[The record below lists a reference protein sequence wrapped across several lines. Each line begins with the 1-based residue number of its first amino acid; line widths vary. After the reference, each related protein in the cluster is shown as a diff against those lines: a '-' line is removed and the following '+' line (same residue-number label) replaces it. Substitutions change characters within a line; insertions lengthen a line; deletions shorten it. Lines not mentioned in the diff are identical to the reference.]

1 MADEEIQTPPDGTVA
16 TETAPETP
24 KKVSRTKK
32 AILERTRADSSKPA
46 KPKVR
51 GLSDQD
57 KLQKIH
63 EIEAQMAGG
72 ATLKDAVK
80 SAGISDQT
88 FYLWKKALFQSVSPV
103 SAAPVSVDDELAE
116 FIQLEEENRRL
127 RSLLSEKLRAENAN
141 LRKRLGLD

>member
-16 TETAPETP
+16 TEIAPDAP
-24 KKVSRTKK
+24 KKGSRVQK
-32 AILERTRADSSKPA
+32 AKAERTPAGSSKPA

-57 KLQKIH
+57 KLEKIR

-80 SAGISDQT
+80 IAGISDQT
-88 FYLWKKALFQSVSPV
+88 FYLWKKAVVQSV
-103 SAAPVSVDDELAE
+103 APVSVDDELTE

-127 RSLLSEKLRAENAN
+127 RRLLSEKLRAENAN
-141 LRKRLGLD
+141 LRKRLGID

>member
-16 TETAPETP
+16 TEIVLDAP
-24 KKVSRTKK
+24 KKGSRTKK
-32 AILERTRADSSKPA
+32 ATTERTRAGSSKPA

-57 KLQKIH
+57 KLQRIR
-63 EIEAQMAGG
+63 EIETQMAGG

-88 FYLWKKALFQSVSPV
+88 FYLWKKAVVQ
-103 SAAPVSVDDELAE
+103 SAAPVSVDDELTE

-127 RSLLSEKLRAENAN
+127 RGLLSEKLRAENAN
-141 LRKRLGLD
+141 LRKRIGID

>member
-16 TETAPETP
+16 TEIAPDAP
-24 KKVSRTKK
+24 KKHSRVQK
-32 AILERTRADSSKPA
+32 AKAERTPAGSSKPV

-57 KLQKIH
+57 KLEKIR

-80 SAGISDQT
+80 IAGISDQT
-88 FYLWKKALFQSVSPV
+88 FYLWKKAVIQSVAPV
-103 SAAPVSVDDELAE
+103 SPTPVSVDDELKE

-127 RSLLSEKLRAENAN
+127 RRLLSEKLRAENAN
-141 LRKRLGLD
+141 LRKRLGID

>member
-1 MADEEIQTPPDGTVA
+1 MADEETQIPTDGTVA
-16 TETAPETP
+16 TEIALDGP

-32 AILERTRADSSKPA
+32 AIPERTRADSSRPA

-57 KLQKIH
+57 KLQKIR

-88 FYLWKKALFQSVSPV
+88 FYLWKKAVVQSVAPI

-127 RSLLSEKLRAENAN
+127 RRLLSEKLRAENAN
-141 LRKRLGLD
+141 LRKRLGID